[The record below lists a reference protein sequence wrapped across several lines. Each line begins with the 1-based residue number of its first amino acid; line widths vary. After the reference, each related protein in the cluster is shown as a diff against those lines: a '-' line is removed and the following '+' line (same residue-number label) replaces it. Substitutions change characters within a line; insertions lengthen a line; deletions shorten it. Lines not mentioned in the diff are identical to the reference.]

1 MLDHNLVLK
10 SDELYLA
17 GDQLSD
23 GSSEQAA
30 GLYLRDT
37 RFLNHLALKLNGTDL
52 DRLSARTVGPSTAL
66 LTLSNGLL
74 KLPDGTLLPH
84 SIAVEQRIDLGSAMT
99 VKVSIHN
106 YSRLSLPA
114 QLDLELA
121 ADFRD
126 LFDIRGVKHVERG
139 EIHEPSFDDHSNT
152 LTMSYT
158 GIDGNDTSTTV
169 TFDQKAEVHHQ
180 GHSPQKKKRSAGPL
194 PNFEHVARGAKA
206 PPMCVATFKVDVAP
220 GENWSVTAT
229 ITPHPVGDIPVS
241 DRVTVANDAPIR
253 PAPIYSDN
261 DAFDAFINRC
271 DQDLEM
277 LMTSFPQGTL
287 PAAGIPWYVAPFG
300 RDSLIVG
307 LQTVHIFPERSEATL
322 RVLASMQGTQI
333 DTWRDEQPGK
343 IIHEMRYGEMAR
355 TNQIPQSPY
364 YGTVDATPLFV
375 WLFAETVAWTGDQQL
390 YRDLLPNAKRAME
403 WAEKY
408 GDADGDSL
416 VEYDTHTPDSVHISN
431 KGWKDSSDSLNYRDG
446 RRATGEIALVEVQ
459 GYVYASYAR
468 MADVADRMGDHDWS
482 DELRRKAERVRRTV
496 EETFWMEDEGFYAQ
510 ALAGDKQ
517 HEKKQVDAISS
528 NAGQLLFSG
537 LPSPE
542 RAARVAERLAQPDM
556 SSGWGIRTLST
567 KMPTYNPISYHNG
580 SVWPHDNSL
589 IVEGLRRY
597 GHAAQVLDVVNAIYE
612 ASRTYPLQ
620 RLPELYCGFARE
632 GARANA
638 PVDYPVSCSPQAW
651 AAGAGFL
658 LLKSVLGLRLDAD
671 HSQVLVDPFF
681 PTWLDS
687 LTHVDLEAFGTTYS
701 VAVQRRQDDYNVGTD
716 GPVVREPFATPTPV

>member
-37 RFLNHLALKLNGTDL
+37 RFLSHFALKLNGTDL
-52 DRLSARTVGPSTAL
+52 DRLSARTVGPATAL
-66 LTLSNGLL
+66 ITMANELL

-84 SIAVEQRIDLGSAMT
+84 SIAVEQRVDLGSTMT
-99 VKVSIHN
+99 VKVTIHN
-106 YSRLSLPA
+106 YGRLSLPA
-114 QLDLELA
+114 RLDMELA

-126 LFDIRGVKHVERG
+126 LFDIRGVKHVKRG
-139 EIHEPSFDDHSNT
+139 DIHKPTFDGDT
-152 LTMSYT
+152 LTMRYT
-158 GIDGNDTSTTV
+158 GIDGKDASTTV
-169 TFDQKAEVHHQ
+169 TFNQTAEVQTH
-180 GHSPQKKKRSAGPL
+180 GHAPQKTKAAAGPL
-194 PNFEHVARGAKA
+194 PNYEHVARGAKA
-206 PPMCVATFKVDVAP
+206 PPMSVATFAVDIAP
-220 GENWSVTAT
+220 GDEWSVTAT
-229 ITPHPVGDIPVS
+229 ITPHPVGDVPVS
-241 DRVTVANDAPIR
+241 ERVTVANDAPIR
-253 PAPIYSDN
+253 SAPVYSDD
-261 DAFDAFINRC
+261 DAFDQFVHRC
-271 DQDLEM
+271 DKDLEM
-277 LMTSFPQGTL
+277 LFTSFPPGTL

-307 LQTVHIFPERSEATL
+307 LQTVHIFPQRAEATL

-333 DTWRDEQPGK
+333 DKWREEQPGK

-355 TNQIPQSPY
+355 TGQIPQSPY

-375 WLFAETVAWTGDQQL
+375 LLFAETVAWTGNQQL
-390 YRDLLPNAKRAME
+390 YRDLLPNAKRAIE
-403 WAEKY
+403 WAETF
-408 GDADGDSL
+408 GDADGDGL
-416 VEYDTHTPDSVHISN
+416 VEYDTHTSDSDHISN
-431 KGWKDSSDSLNYRDG
+431 EGWKDSSDSLNYRDG

-459 GYVYASYAR
+459 GYVYAGYAR
-468 MADVADRMGDHDWS
+468 LADVADRMGDHEWS
-482 DELRRKAERVRRTV
+482 DELRRKADRIRHTV
-496 EETFWMEDEGFYAQ
+496 EATFWMEDEGFYAQ
-510 ALAGDKQ
+510 ALASDEG
-517 HEKKQVDAISS
+517 HEKRQVDAISS
-528 NAGQLLFSG
+528 NPGHLLFCG

-542 RAARVAERLAQPDM
+542 RAARVARRLAQPDM

-567 KMPTYNPISYHNG
+567 KMPTYNPLSYHNG
-580 SVWPHDNSL
+580 SIWPHDNSL

-612 ASRTYPLQ
+612 ASRTYPMR

-632 GARANA
+632 GARSDA

-658 LLKSVLGLRLDAD
+658 LLKAMLGLRLDAD
-671 HSQVLVDPFF
+671 HARVLVDPFF

-687 LTHVDLEAFGTTYS
+687 LTHVDLAAFGETYS
-701 VAVQRRQDDYNVGTD
+701 VAVQRRQDDYKIGAD
-716 GPVVREPFATPTPV
+716 GPVVREPFAEPVRV